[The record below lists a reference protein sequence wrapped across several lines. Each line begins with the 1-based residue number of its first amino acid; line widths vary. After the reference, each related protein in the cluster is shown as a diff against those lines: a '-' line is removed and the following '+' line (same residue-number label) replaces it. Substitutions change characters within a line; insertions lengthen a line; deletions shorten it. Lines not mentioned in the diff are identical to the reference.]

1 MLVFWE
7 QNLVLLAVP
16 KTGSTAL
23 MSGLRKH
30 VTMMVTN
37 PPHLKHAPF
46 YRYQRFLHPYFK
58 QAGGK
63 TMETAAVIRH
73 PVDWLSSWYR
83 YRYRDDLVGK
93 KNSTRGISF
102 DEFVLEYAKTED
114 RKPFAQV
121 GSQYQFVRNSEDEVG
136 VTFLFQYEDQS
147 RFLSFLKR
155 RLDTEIELPI
165 KNVSPKLDLS
175 LSTEVEAEL
184 RRARPEEF
192 TTWETAGLSSDE
204 E

>member
-23 MSGLRKH
+23 MSGLRKN
-30 VTMMVTN
+30 VTMLVTN

-46 YRYQRFLHPYFK
+46 YRYHRFLHPYFK

-63 TMETAAVIRH
+63 QMDTAAVIRD
-73 PVDWLSSWYR
+73 PVDWLGSWYR
-83 YRYRDDLVGK
+83 YRHRDDLIGHQ
-93 KNSTRGISF
+93 NSTRGVSF
-102 DEFVLEYAKTED
+102 DDFVLEYTKDD
-114 RKPFAQV
+114 RRPFARV
-121 GSQYQFVRNSEDEVG
+121 GSQYQFVRDKEDDIG
-136 VTFLFQYEDQS
+136 VTFLFQYEDQP
-147 RFLSFLKR
+147 RLLSFLER
-155 RLDTEIELPI
+155 RFDRKIELPL
-165 KNVSPKLDLS
+165 KNVSPKMDLT

-192 TTWETAGLSSDE
+192 TTWEIAGRILDDE
-204 E
+204 